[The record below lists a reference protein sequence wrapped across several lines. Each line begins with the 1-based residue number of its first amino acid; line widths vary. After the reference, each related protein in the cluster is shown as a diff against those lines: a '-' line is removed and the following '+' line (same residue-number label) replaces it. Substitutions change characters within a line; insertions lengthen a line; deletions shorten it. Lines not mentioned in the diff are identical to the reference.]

1 MSAVRIGI
9 TGCTAALLA
18 LSYAVAA
25 QPLEYDY
32 EDVVISTA
40 KIDKILASPAGWGD
54 PPAYFIEQ
62 GRAIHCYIEE
72 NPQRA
77 AEILTSARER
87 GLDFTS
93 KEAVA
98 FDESDCLKPFLEVA
112 RSPKYADDPF
122 DLYGTEIDF
131 ATYHSLAA
139 RYIGSCMWEA
149 DTPFFSQ
156 LMADVENPA
165 GLTPFLR
172 EGYYTDDFNPA
183 GESCFPDYDKL
194 VNFNYALRYD
204 VVQQL
209 LVRRGLDD

>member
-1 MSAVRIGI
+1 MNAVE
-9 TGCTAALLA
+9 TVMAFAVALLA
-18 LSYAVAA
+18 TSTMASA
-25 QPLEYDY
+25 QPLDYDY
-32 EDVVISTA
+32 DDVIISTERLE
-40 KIDKILASPAGWGD
+40 KVLASPAGWGE
-54 PPAYFIEQ
+54 PPIYFIEQ

-77 AEILTSARER
+77 ADILTSGIER
-87 GLDFTS
+87 GVDFTS
-93 KEAVA
+93 EEPVA
-98 FDESDCLKPFLEVA
+98 FEESDCLDTFLEIA
-112 RSPKYADDPF
+112 ASPEYADDPF
-122 DLYGTEIDF
+122 DIYGTEIDF
-131 ATYHSLAA
+131 ATYHHLAA

-156 LMADVENPA
+156 LMAEVENPD

-194 VNFNYALRYD
+194 VNFNYSLRYA